1 MQKILD
7 GQASRNKLDG
17 QASSL
22 SNYIMYLDA
31 NNLYGWAMSCMLP
44 EKDFQWQ
51 EGLTEQDIVNYVE
64 GDTGYFVECD
74 LEYPQELHDKHNDYP
89 LAPVKTCVKADM
101 LSPHTKELYRKVYDL
116 KSNQKI
122 PDEHVEKLLLTL
134 QDKEKY
140 VVHIRMLQWYLK
152 QGLKLKKIHRVISF
166 KQSAWLE
173 PYIKFN
179 TEKRKQ
185 AKTDFEKDF
194 FKLMNNAP
202 YGKTMEDVQNH
213 MDFELV
219 TDIKR
224 YDKLVNEPTYK
235 HTSIINE
242 SIVGVERAY
251 ICTGSTMTCSKPSMG
266 MMWACYTQILTAS

>member
-1 MQKILD
+1 M
-7 GQASRNKLDG
+7 
-17 QASSL
+17 
-22 SNYIMYLDA
+22 
-31 NNLYGWAMSCMLP
+31 
-44 EKDFQWQ
+44 
-51 EGLTEQDIVNYVE
+51 
-64 GDTGYFVECD
+64 
-74 LEYPQELHDKHNDYP
+74 
-89 LAPVKTCVKADM
+89 
-101 LSPHTKELYRKVYDL
+101 

-122 PDEHVEKLLLTL
+122 PDEHKEKLLQIL

-152 QGLKLKKIHRVISF
+152 QGLKLKQIHRVIRF

-202 YGKTMEDVQNH
+202 YGKTMEDVKNH

-219 TDIKR
+219 TDCKR
-224 YDKLVNEPTYK
+224 FDKLVHQPTYK
-235 HTSIINE
+235 ATSIINE
-242 SIVGVERAY
+242 NIVGVERAKKEIY
-251 ICTGSTMTCSKPSMG
+251 LNKPIAIGVAVLDLSKLHMYSFYYDVLKAKYGEDVGLLYTDTDSLIVDVRTEDIYEDIRQPSMKEYFDFSEYPTDHP
-266 MMWACYTQILTAS
+266 CYDPTNAKVLGKFKCETNGKPIEEWIGLKAEMYAIRVGGKDKLTAKGVP